1 MNDNNNKKETNIFD
15 NGVSEKEY
23 HKKIKEQKKQSFNDT
38 KEYLDNLKSIEN
50 KRFPYKN
57 YGKSYEIC
65 AKILFI
71 FCLINL
77 IVSIVLLCIFQDYT
91 FLIDALITCLTWAFT
106 IYCLNGIAISHE
118 RIDKLEEQ
126 IEKLEEQSYNK
137 SSNKKE

>member
-1 MNDNNNKKETNIFD
+1 MNDTNNKKETNIFD

-23 HKKIKEQKKQSFNDT
+23 HKKIKEQKIQSFNDT

-57 YGKSYEIC
+57 
-65 AKILFI
+65 
-71 FCLINL
+71 
-77 IVSIVLLCIFQDYT
+77 
-91 FLIDALITCLTWAFT
+91 
-106 IYCLNGIAISHE
+106 
-118 RIDKLEEQ
+118 EEQ